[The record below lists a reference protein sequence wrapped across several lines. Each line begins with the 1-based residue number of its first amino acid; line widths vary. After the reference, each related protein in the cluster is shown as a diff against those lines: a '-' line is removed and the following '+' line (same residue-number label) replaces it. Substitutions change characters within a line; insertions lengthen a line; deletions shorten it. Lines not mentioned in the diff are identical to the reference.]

1 MNLKTLLTI
10 AIGAGGVFLVASDIH
25 QSRLGFNWFGQFCG
39 SREICVHPEWIAI
52 GAAILYVAYLIFR
65 APRK

>member
-10 AIGAGGVFLVASDIH
+10 AIGAVVVFFVAIGVQGS
-25 QSRLGFNWFGQFCG
+25 LGFNWFGQFCG

-52 GAAILYVAYLIFR
+52 GAAFLAVAYLIFR
-65 APRK
+65 EPRK